1 MITSTSNT
9 KVKRL
14 IQLQKKHKSRD
25 KERVF
30 LTEGIRMFREAPVE
44 RLKEVYVS
52 QGFYEKERAL
62 LEKTTQRAG
71 IRYEVFSD
79 SVFSAVS
86 DTKTPQGVLCVVG
99 RKEDTFEG
107 ILQNGT
113 DAVSFLL
120 ALDHLQD
127 PGNLGTIIRAS
138 EGAGVTGILMS
149 GDCVD
154 IYNPKTI
161 RATMGSVYRMPFFYA
176 EDFLEALTQIKQRG
190 ILVYAACLDGSRN
203 YDLCDYTKSCAFLI
217 GNEGNGLRDEVAKMA
232 DTYIKIPMRGQVES
246 LNAAAAAAVLMF
258 EVSRQRRSCFPEG
271 SMVF

>member
-1 MITSTSNT
+1 MITSTSNI

-30 LTEGIRMFREAPVE
+30 LTEGIRMFHEAPVE

-52 QGFYEKERAL
+52 QGFYEKERVL

-99 RKEDTFEG
+99 RKEDTFED
-107 ILQNGT
+107 ILQNRT
-113 DAVSFLL
+113 DAVPFLL
-120 ALDHLQD
+120 ALDRLQD

-176 EDFLEALTQIKQRG
+176 EDFLGALAQIKQQG
-190 ILVYAACLDGSRN
+190 ILIYAACLDGSRS
-203 YDLCDYTKSCAFLI
+203 YDLCDYTKSCTFLI

-232 DTYIKIPMRGQVES
+232 DTYIKIPMQGQVES

-258 EVSRQRRSCFPEG
+258 EVSRQRRSCFPRG
-271 SMVF
+271 NMVF